1 MLFKKRESKILAPM
15 TKLSSLFSVE
25 LYPKTWV
32 SPK

>member
-15 TKLSSLFSVE
+15 TKLSSLLSVE